1 MKTLK
6 QFNEETGL
14 LKAKSKD
21 EQKFIDAHTK
31 EVIPDANGNG
41 DEVFKASL
49 TKKVDRKKER
59 HGYETGED
67 EKVYEAAVCAYKGDK
82 LVGRYKD
89 LETAKKMK
97 PGHKYVQEELKG
109 NQHKIDANKNGKI
122 DAHDFVLLRAKKKKM
137 KEEVGLEEGLMHDRY
152 VRSHG
157 KKAKGTG
164 SWAFTTK
171 QFGSPKEH
179 EMHFTSGHKSLSD
192 AHKEAAAKLGTKHLY
207 VMEEVEELDEI
218 SAELA
223 TRAGDAADNKL
234 RMMRNKRKFGSN
246 PSPAENKASGQV
258 RKFDNYAAKKQ
269 KTMEEVEELDELS
282 KGAMLK
288 YLSANKKS
296 DAAAQEKGDY
306 SKSVKRMRG
315 TDVAV
320 RKYTAKP
327 GSKYVRVPATE
338 EVEIEEKTLTPAE
351 MKKREEVVKAIK
363 KGNPKMDKSMAYAI
377 ATKTAKKVAEEL
389 ETAVSDLS
397 ERHQDLMF
405 KVFSRLNEQNQQKFV
420 AACQTPE
427 GLESMVAFAIE
438 NRGE

>member
-21 EQKFIDAHTK
+21 EQKFIDKHTK

-67 EKVYEAAVCAYKGDK
+67 EKVYEAAVCAYKDDK

-137 KEEVGLEEGLMHDRY
+137 KEEVE
-152 VRSHG
+152 
-157 KKAKGTG
+157 
-164 SWAFTTK
+164 
-171 QFGSPKEH
+171 QI
-179 EMHFTSGHKSLSD
+179 
-192 AHKEAAAKLGTKHLY
+192 
-207 VMEEVEELDEI
+207 DEI

-223 TRAGDAADNKL
+223 SRAGDAADNKL

-269 KTMEEVEELDELS
+269 KTMEEVEELDEL
-282 KGAMLK
+282 KKATMLK

-296 DAAAQEKGDY
+296 DAEAQAKGDY

-315 TDVAV
+315 TDLAV

-363 KGNPKMDKSMAYAI
+363 KGNPKMEKSVAYAI

-389 ETAVSDLS
+389 ETVVADLS

-405 KVFSRLNEQNQQKFV
+405 KVFSRLNEQNQQKFI

>member
-6 QFNEETGL
+6 QFMEAAATGYR
-14 LKAKSKD
+14 KVKSPD
-21 EQKFIDAHTK
+21 EQKFVDKHVVDTK
-31 EVIPDANGNG
+31 TDRAGNK
-41 DEVFKASL
+41 DDVFKA
-49 TKKVDRKKER
+49 TNVKKADRKKEN
-59 HGYETGED
+59 HGYEPGED
-67 EKVYEAAVCAYKGDK
+67 ESVY
-82 LVGRYKD
+82 
-89 LETAKKMK
+89 
-97 PGHKYVQEELKG
+97 EELKG
-109 NQHKIDANKNGKI
+109 NQHKIDANKNGKL
-122 DAHDFVLLRAKKKKM
+122 DAHDFKLLRKKKM

-179 EMHFTSGHKSLSD
+179 EMHFTSGQKSLSD

-207 VMEEVEELDEI
+207 V
-218 SAELA
+218 
-223 TRAGDAADNKL
+223 
-234 RMMRNKRKFGSN
+234 
-246 PSPAENKASGQV
+246 
-258 RKFDNYAAKKQ
+258 
-269 KTMEEVEELDELS
+269 MEEVEELDELS

-351 MKKREEVVKAIK
+351 MKKREEVVKAVK
-363 KGNPKMDKSMAYAI
+363 KSNPKMDKSMAYAI
-377 ATKTAKKVAEEL
+377 ATKTAKRVAEEF
-389 ETAVSDLS
+389 EAAITGLS
-397 ERHQDLMF
+397 ERHQGLMSE
-405 KVFSRLNEQNQQKFV
+405 VFSRLNEENQQKF
-420 AACQTPE
+420 AEACKTEE
-427 GLESMVAFAIE
+427 GLEAMVAFAIE

>member
-21 EQKFIDAHTK
+21 EQKFIDKHTK

-67 EKVYEAAVCAYKGDK
+67 EKVYEASEPKTARQKDLAAKAPPHDKITHADVLVARDVLKKHPTSGK
-82 LVGRYKD
+82 LV
-89 LETAKKMK
+89 T
-97 PGHKYVQEELKG
+97 
-109 NQHKIDANKNGKI
+109 
-122 DAHDFVLLRAKKKKM
+122 
-137 KEEVGLEEGLMHDRY
+137 KEE
-152 VRSHG
+152 
-157 KKAKGTG
+157 
-164 SWAFTTK
+164 
-171 QFGSPKEH
+171 
-179 EMHFTSGHKSLSD
+179 
-192 AHKEAAAKLGTKHLY
+192 
-207 VMEEVEELDEI
+207 
-218 SAELA
+218 
-223 TRAGDAADNKL
+223 
-234 RMMRNKRKFGSN
+234 
-246 PSPAENKASGQV
+246 AEN
-258 RKFDNYAAKKQ
+258 
-269 KTMEEVEELDELS
+269 LDELS
-282 KGAMLK
+282 KDTMLK

-296 DAAAQEKGDY
+296 DAEAQAKGDY

-338 EVEIEEKTLTPAE
+338 EVEIEEKTLTKGE

-363 KGNPKMDKSMAYAI
+363 KGNPKMEKSMAYAI
-377 ATKTAKKVAEEL
+377 ATKTAKRVAEEL
-389 ETAVSDLS
+389 ETAVADLS

-405 KVFSRLNEQNQQKFV
+405 KVFSRLNEQNQQKFA